1 MAEFRRIQITLF
13 VILMLQ
19 FTAIT
24 GQNPLSVTVR
34 VEDDVTLPCENVIK
48 QKNNCDQTFWLSSRK
63 GGAAVELV
71 NLGQIKD
78 GIPKAKSDRLSVTER
93 CSLVMKNVT
102 GDDVRRYTCRQ
113 FNKSGQQ
120 QGPDAEVFLSVVYLI
135 EDKGNNTVTL
145 ICFVLSYDKCEHSV
159 KWLYEGDENDVKITP
174 DTCSARV
181 SFPPHLHQKLL
192 KCNVTDKK
200 NGNTL
205 LCNVGPQSSCKK
217 TGGRNKTSAKDGT
230 LTKQGYLRFIIV
242 SVGLA
247 ALIITVVAVN
257 IWMRTKGNRT
267 QMDGNAEHHDE
278 DEGTVTYENVGEPS
292 VSIRL
297 H

>member
-1 MAEFRRIQITLF
+1 MGF
-13 VILMLQ
+13 
-19 FTAIT
+19 
-24 GQNPLSVTVR
+24 P
-34 VEDDVTLPCENVIK
+34 K
-48 QKNNCDQTFWLSSRK
+48 Q
-63 GGAAVELV
+63 
-71 NLGQIKD
+71 
-78 GIPKAKSDRLSVTER
+78 KSDRLSVTEK
-93 CSLVMKNVT
+93 CSLVIKNIT
-102 GDDVRRYTCRQ
+102 GDDVGHYTCRQ
-113 FNKSGQQ
+113 FYRSERPQ
-120 QGPDAEVFLSVVYLI
+120 QGPDTVLHLSVVNM
-135 EDKGNNTVTL
+135 EEQKNTDTVTL
-145 ICFVLSYDKCEHSV
+145 ICSVLTYSECDHSV
-159 KWLYEGDENDVKITP
+159 KWLYEGDENDVEITP
-174 DTCSARV
+174 HTCSASV

-278 DEGTVTYENVGEPS
+278 DEGTVTYEDVGEPS
-292 VSIRL
+292 ASIRL